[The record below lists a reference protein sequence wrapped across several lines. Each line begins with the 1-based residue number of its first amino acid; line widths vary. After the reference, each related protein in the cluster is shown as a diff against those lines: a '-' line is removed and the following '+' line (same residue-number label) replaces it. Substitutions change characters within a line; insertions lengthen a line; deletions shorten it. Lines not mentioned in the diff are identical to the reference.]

1 MTNVIIGRDV
11 TLSISLDA
19 GVTFRLLGPVNVQ
32 DMTQSTP
39 VADVTA
45 QSSQNVNS
53 EFCHTGYD
61 SMTLSVSGVVRQKTG
76 TDPNFGQP
84 LFTYKDITGLA
95 NGSPV
100 SSRTGLFRLANSN
113 ELFEGHFLITE
124 FARTGGRSDVQEF
137 SMSLQSS
144 GEDGGI
150 AFVEGS
156 LYDFMIF
163 MESTLPDEWLLFL

>member
-1 MTNVIIGRDV
+1 MTHVIIGRDV
-11 TLSISLDA
+11 SLSISLDA
-19 GVTFRLLGPVNVQ
+19 GITFRLLGPVNVQ
-32 DMTQSTP
+32 DMTHSTP
-39 VADVTA
+39 TVDATT
-45 QSSQNVNS
+45 QSSQNDNS

-61 SMTLSVSGVVRQKTG
+61 SMALSVSGVVHQEAG
-76 TDPNFGQP
+76 IDLNFGQP
-84 LFTYKDITGLA
+84 FFTYKDITGLA

-100 SSRTGLFRLANSN
+100 TSRTGLFRLANSN

-137 SMSLQSS
+137 SLSLQSS

-163 MESTLPDEWLLFL
+163 MESTLPDEWLPFL